1 MFPFFS
7 LKLVELRIVEHNFEN
22 VIKPVLFLKEKNPF
36 NNARVCEAGANNWR
50 IGNSHCASVIWQQ
63 RCKQGQGEKW

>member
-7 LKLVELRIVEHNFEN
+7 LKLVDLRIVEHNFEN

-36 NNARVCEAGANNWR
+36 NNA
-50 IGNSHCASVIWQQ
+50 SV
-63 RCKQGQGEKW
+63 